1 MGNPMTDKID
11 LNEWVVVKTSGGGYL
26 GKVKNIDPK
35 INGTAPKSERQFR
48 NDTYYQIATN
58 GWLELF
64 PCFDF
69 MSPMRPVQD
78 RNTGAVSLVRDPIV
92 TAVDFCTD
100 FVTVSV
106 YPSSI
111 VFLSEL
117 SSEDRKTY
125 EGFIRQTTDR
135 MQQARAAAS
144 GLVLPNGTIRG

>member
-1 MGNPMTDKID
+1 MGNSMNDKIN
-11 LNEWVVVKTSGGGYL
+11 LNEWVAVKTSGGGYL
-26 GKVKNIDPK
+26 GKVKGLEK
-35 INGTAPKSERQFR
+35 YSHSTEEFREQVYAYVGTR
-48 NDTYYQIATN
+48 

-69 MSPMRPVQD
+69 MAPMRPIQD
-78 RNTGAVSLVRDPIV
+78 RSTGAVSLVRDPIV
-92 TAVDFCTD
+92 TAVDFSTE

-117 SSEDRKTY
+117 SSEDKKTY
-125 EGFIRQTTDR
+125 EGFIQQTTER

-144 GLVLPNGTIRG
+144 GLVLPSNGTIRG